1 MSASNAPRECLKLSK
16 QNVLVRR
23 LCVESVDVRSFE
35 LVAADGQPLQ
45 AFEAGAHI
53 DVHLDDGLVRQYSL
67 INTTD
72 TDGSYRIAIKLE
84 SASRGGSSRM
94 HGLAEGDALT
104 IGLPRNN
111 FPLDPTAGHTMLL
124 AGGIGITPLLGMARR
139 LVADGRSFSLDYFV
153 RSRDALAFGCE
164 IGTGPF
170 TSSSR
175 FFLGCDGAATR
186 AELAARLDTAL
197 PRTHVYACGPAP
209 FMQTVKDLVAARPGL
224 VLHLEYFAADPA
236 LADLPSGSFRVKLAK
251 SGKAVVVGA
260 NETIVEALV
269 AAGIEVATSC
279 EQGVCGTCLTTVLS
293 GRPDHRD
300 MLLTEEEQQAGDR
313 MLLCVSRCL
322 DQDLV
327 LDL

>member
-1 MSASNAPRECLKLSK
+1 MSK
-16 QNVLVRR
+16 QNVVVRR
-23 LCVESVDVRSFE
+23 LCVESADIRSLV
-35 LVAADGQPLQ
+35 LVAADGQPLHP
-45 AFEAGAHI
+45 FEAGAHI

-84 SASRGGSSRM
+84 PASRGGSSRM
-94 HGLAEGDALT
+94 HRLAVGDALT
-104 IGLPRNN
+104 VGLPRNN
-111 FPLDPTAGHTMLL
+111 FPLDLTASHTMLL
-124 AGGIGITPLLGMARR
+124 AGGIGITPLLGMAHR
-139 LVADGRSFSLDYFV
+139 LSVDGRSFSLDYFV

-170 TSSSR
+170 TSRCR
-175 FFLGCDGAATR
+175 FYPGFDGAATR
-186 AELAARLDTAL
+186 AELASRLDAA
-197 PRTHVYACGPAP
+197 PPGTHVYACGPAP
-209 FMQTVKDLVAARPGL
+209 FMETVKELVAAEPGL
-224 VLHLEYFAADPA
+224 LLHLEYFAADTA
-236 LADLPSGSFRVKLAK
+236 LADLARGSFRVSLAK
-251 SGKAVVVGA
+251 SGKTVVVGA
-260 NETIVEALV
+260 DQTIVEALI

-279 EQGVCGTCLTTVLS
+279 EQGVCGTCLTTVLA

-322 DQDLV
+322 DQELV